1 MARYPRR
8 HPRPRSPDL
17 SLNQSLIGSP
27 RDEIPR
33 KQLVESD
40 IDVHKSYE
48 GEVEQRVNGELDEE
62 VDEVV
67 DEEVER
73 IQSPAGRRPSWEP
86 WGRPEP
92 LVDPS
97 QLPRNWTMR
106 DDDIDPEFVQC
117 RPFSMGYLLTPGV
130 GTSMPSSPGV
140 MRESM
145 TTSCRIFGSNDLRNT
160 LSRKNTACEL
170 LT

>member
-1 MARYPRR
+1 MPRYPRR

-48 GEVEQRVNGELDEE
+48 GKVNEQANGELDEE

-67 DEEVER
+67 DEEVEN
-73 IQSPAGRRPSWEP
+73 IQSSAGRRPS
-86 WGRPEP
+86 
-92 LVDPS
+92 
-97 QLPRNWTMR
+97 
-106 DDDIDPEFVQC
+106 
-117 RPFSMGYLLTPGV
+117 
-130 GTSMPSSPGV
+130 
-140 MRESM
+140 
-145 TTSCRIFGSNDLRNT
+145 
-160 LSRKNTACEL
+160 
-170 LT
+170 